1 MRVHHL
7 NCISTCPLGGKLMDG
22 RTDSF
27 VRRGELACHC
37 LLVETADSLVLIDT
51 GLGLRDVAQPR
62 ERLSAFFLGLLSPA
76 FREEDD
82 RRAPGAAPGLRSARR
97 APHRAHAP
105 RLRPTPA
112 GWTTFRTP
120 RCI

>member
-22 RTDSF
+22 RTDSI

-76 FREEDD
+76 FREEKTAV
-82 RRAPGAAPGLRSARR
+82 RQVQRLATIRATCATSCSSTST
-97 APHRAHAP
+97 
-105 RLRPTPA
+105 TPA

-120 RCI
+120 RCT